1 MKEKIIAILNE
12 INEEIVEYIGD
23 NMLEDEII
31 TSLDMIEI
39 VSALEDEF
47 EISITAKYINKDEF
61 ATVDS
66 ICELVEKLQG

>member
-1 MKEKIIAILNE
+1 MKEKVINILKEVNE
-12 INEEIVEYIGD
+12 DILDYDGD

-47 EISITAKYINKDEF
+47 GITITAKNITKEEF
-61 ATVDS
+61 ATVES
-66 ICELVEKLQG
+66 ICDLIEKLQ

>member
-1 MKEKIIAILNE
+1 MKEKVISILNE
-12 INEEIVEYIGD
+12 INEEIIEYTGD

-47 EISITAKYINKDEF
+47 NIQITAKYINKDEF
-61 ATVDS
+61 ATIDS
-66 ICELVEKLQG
+66 ICNLVEKLQA

>member
-12 INEEIVEYIGD
+12 INEEIVEYTGD

-47 EISITAKYINKDEF
+47 EISITAKHINKDEF

-66 ICELVEKLQG
+66 ICELVEKLRA

>member
-12 INEEIVEYIGD
+12 INEEIVEYTGD

>member
-1 MKEKIIAILNE
+1 MKEKVISILNE
-12 INEEIVEYIGD
+12 INEEILEYSGE

-66 ICELVEKLQG
+66 ICELIEKLKA